1 MEKAEDKRAARKSKV
16 QPSQRDR
23 RVKGAT
29 RVPGAFYRTR
39 AYAHAIVD
47 AATAAGVEVW
57 RPNRLR
63 HLHGTRVRHAF
74 NLEAA
79 AATLRHADVTTTLI
93 YAERRD
99 GLSAEV
105 AEKLG

>member
-1 MEKAEDKRAARKSKV
+1 M
-16 QPSQRDR
+16 
-23 RVKGAT
+23 
-29 RVPGAFYRTR
+29 PGIRYRTS
-39 AYAHAIVD
+39 AYAHAVAD
-47 AATAAGVEVW
+47 AALAAGVEVW

-79 AATLRHADVTTTLI
+79 AATLGQADVTTTLI
-93 YAERRD
+93 YAERWE

-105 AEKLG
+105 AERLG